1 MRRLRCRRE
10 GTATSGLIAVVSLLA
25 HITSAL
31 AFASKPPGHTA
42 RFTCSARCAAR
53 AGEVTMIL
61 DRLNRW
67 KQVDFV
73 LASNSPRRKEILSN
87 ILGLKVRIVPS
98 TFEENLD
105 KSKFGP
111 QDYVKEN
118 ARQKSLEVWKRLS
131 SAGDRPGMVVG
142 GDTVV
147 VYQGEILEKPLDHA
161 HAFRM
166 LRMLSGKDHKVY
178 TGVTLIYGE
187 NDDVKEHCFVEETSV
202 SFAALSD
209 ADIEAYIESGEPMD
223 KAGGYGIQSLGGCF
237 VTGIQGCYYNV
248 MGFPLHSFCR
258 ELSHL
263 ASAGFKLQEGN

>member
-142 GDTVV
+142 GDTVDYIMVMSKICLKLHV
-147 VYQGEILEKPLDHA
+147 VKRWSSTKEK
-161 HAFRM
+161 F
-166 LRMLSGKDHKVY
+166 LRNLWY
-178 TGVTLIYGE
+178 AL
-187 NDDVKEHCFVEETSV
+187 NDLNYF
-202 SFAALSD
+202 
-209 ADIEAYIESGEPMD
+209 
-223 KAGGYGIQSLGGCF
+223 
-237 VTGIQGCYYNV
+237 V